1 MDKKGILEPAA
12 LISEPGEAYSLD
24 FRKWQGCPT
33 IARTAGG
40 RLWAGWYSG
49 GICEPDENNYNLLVY
64 SDDEGSTWSDPVLV
78 IDSRPEIRLRA
89 MDIQLWMDPAE
100 KLWVFWTQTED
111 SEQKDENG
119 RCLEY
124 TDGIFGVWAITTQEP
139 ESSRPVW
146 TPPVRISDG
155 FLRCRP
161 TVLSDQRI
169 LMCPYD
175 WTHDRYAYD
184 ISCDH
189 GASWERFFGAVKL
202 YETNCFDEAMA
213 VERRDGILWM
223 LVRTAHG
230 ALAQTFSCDKGQS
243 WLPAGLSGI
252 ENPSPD
258 FGSEDYNPDG
268 CTAKEPI
275 SARSFW
281 PDLRRKIYLQGQW
294 FPTAPTVKDVSAA
307 AGVGSV
313 LSAKRRKAMSPRK
326 NFLQKAARC
335 WQLYILLLP
344 AVIYLLVFNYAPMV
358 GIQIAFRD
366 YKFSK
371 GFWGSAWV
379 GLKHFR
385 YFFNSVQFK
394 MLMENT
400 VKISVYSLLA
410 GFPFPILLA
419 LLYVVRM
426 GSTTIWERWNSV
438 GEDGK
443 LQDRHMNSLNHYA
456 YGSVMEWLY
465 RYGAGISPTYAGAGF
480 REFDLNP
487 TPDRRLGFLNAA

>member
-12 LISEPGEAYSLD
+12 LFSEPGEAYSLD

-124 TDGIFGVWAITTQEP
+124 TDGIFGVWAVTTQEP

-175 WTHDRYAYD
+175 WTHDRYAYN

-189 GASWERFFGAVKL
+189 GASWERFFGTVKL

-252 ENPSPD
+252 ENPSSRFWIGRLQSGRLLLINHCD
-258 FGSEDYNPDG
+258 FVGRNRLTALLSEDEG
-268 CTAKEPI
+268 ET
-275 SARSFW
+275 W
-281 PDLRRKIYLQGQW
+281 PWR
-294 FPTAPTVKDVSAA
+294 
-307 AGVGSV
+307 
-313 LSAKRRKAMSPRK
+313 
-326 NFLQKAARC
+326 
-335 WQLYILLLP
+335 LLLDERENVSYP
-344 AVIYLLVFNYAPMV
+344 DAAECADGSIFCIYDRERTDI
-358 GIQIAFRD
+358 G
-366 YKFSK
+366 
-371 GFWGSAWV
+371 
-379 GLKHFR
+379 
-385 YFFNSVQFK
+385 
-394 MLMENT
+394 E
-400 VKISVYSLLA
+400 
-410 GFPFPILLA
+410 ILLA
-419 LLYVVRM
+419 RFTEEDIFAGTMVSD
-426 GSTTIWERWNSV
+426 GSYRKRCVSCCRSRIRSV
-438 GEDGK
+438 GEEEESDE
-443 LQDRHMNSLNHYA
+443 S
-456 YGSVMEWLY
+456 
-465 RYGAGISPTYAGAGF
+465 
-480 REFDLNP
+480 
-487 TPDRRLGFLNAA
+487 